1 MMSPQPR
8 LLAPG
13 GCGALDSSLEPQLLA
28 LSSEEGSV
36 PGNENAINQLET
48 QQTRVPT
55 AAGSQ
60 AADHGTVIRS

>member
-1 MMSPQPR
+1 MNVVT
-8 LLAPG
+8 AAKTPG
-13 GCGALDSSLEPQLLA
+13 SWWMWSIRQQFGSTA

-60 AADHGTVIRS
+60 AADHGTVIWS

>member
-1 MMSPQPR
+1 MNVVT
-8 LLAPG
+8 AAKTHG
-13 GCGALDSSLEPQLLA
+13 GCGALDSSLEAQ
-28 LSSEEGSV
+28 LSSQEGSV

>member
-1 MMSPQPR
+1 MWSSRQQF
-8 LLAPG
+8 G
-13 GCGALDSSLEPQLLA
+13 GTA
-28 LSSEEGSV
+28 LSSREGSV

>member
-1 MMSPQPR
+1 MNVVT
-8 LLAPG
+8 AAKTPG
-13 GCGALDSSLEPQLLA
+13 GCRQQFGGTAP
-28 LSSEEGSV
+28 SSEEGSV